1 MAKSTAQLTRIMERL
16 EARLKILE
24 TLVLE
29 HNQRIID
36 FSVDMVDVG
45 EKDDDDEADIG
56 YIRPGFK
63 TPKEL
68 EEELRLLKKSKKS
81 KPKTKKPRKKR

>member
-56 YIRPGFK
+56 YVRPGFK

-81 KPKTKKPRKKR
+81 KPKTKKLRKKR

>member
-24 TLVLE
+24 SLVLE

-36 FSVDMVDVG
+36 FSVDMVDVA
-45 EKDDDDEADIG
+45 EKDDNDDEDIG

-68 EEELRLLKKSKKS
+68 EEELKLLKKSKKS
-81 KPKTKKPRKKR
+81 KPKTKKLRKKR

>member
-1 MAKSTAQLTRIMERL
+1 MAKSTVQLTKIMERL

-24 TLVLE
+24 SLVLE

-36 FSVDMVDVG
+36 FSVDMVDVA
-45 EKDDDDEADIG
+45 EKDDDDEDIG

-63 TPKEL
+63 TIKEL
-68 EEELRLLKKSKKS
+68 EEERRLLKKSKKS
-81 KPKTKKPRKKR
+81 KPKFKPKHKKK